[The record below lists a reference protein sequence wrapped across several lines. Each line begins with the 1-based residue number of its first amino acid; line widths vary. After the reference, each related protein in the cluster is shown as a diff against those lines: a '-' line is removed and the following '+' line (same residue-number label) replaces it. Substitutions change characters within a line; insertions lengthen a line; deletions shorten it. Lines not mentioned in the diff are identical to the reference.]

1 MLEGN
6 QLLVVKIINLNCKK
20 LRRDVVLY
28 IILKVKTNHLKPL
41 SNISGYIVK
50 AVKYLGYTLIALLI
64 MILFTP
70 LVVVVSTFILRS
82 LWFELPVLIAISIL
96 IFRLNK
102 VQNLIVFVS
111 LFIFYAVIWFVRPLN
126 KISKLTFWLYD
137 MSNESY
143 HNMIQLENLK
153 VLMFF
158 LPATI
163 GLCYIAKNKKTQDN
177 NISTSISSA

>member
-1 MLEGN
+1 M
-6 QLLVVKIINLNCKK
+6 
-20 LRRDVVLY
+20 
-28 IILKVKTNHLKPL
+28 
-41 SNISGYIVK
+41 SNILEYIVK
-50 AVKYLGYTLIALLI
+50 AVKYLGYLLIALLI

-70 LVVVVSTFILRS
+70 LSAIVYTFIIPS

-111 LFIFYAVIWFVRPLN
+111 LFIFYAVIWSIKPLP
-126 KISKLTFWLYD
+126 KAVAWLMYN
-137 MSNESY
+137 MSNEDY

-158 LPATI
+158 LPVTVA
-163 GLCYIAKNKKTQDN
+163 LCYISRKKKTQDN

>member
-1 MLEGN
+1 
-6 QLLVVKIINLNCKK
+6 
-20 LRRDVVLY
+20 
-28 IILKVKTNHLKPL
+28 
-41 SNISGYIVK
+41 
-50 AVKYLGYTLIALLI
+50 

-70 LVVVVSTFILRS
+70 LSAIVYTFIIPS

-111 LFIFYAVIWFVRPLN
+111 LFIFYWVIWSVRPLN
-126 KISKLTFWLYD
+126 KIPKVVAGLMYN
-137 MSNESY
+137 MSNEDY

-158 LPATI
+158 LPVTVA
-163 GLCYIAKNKKTQDN
+163 LCYISRKKKTH
-177 NISTSISSA
+177 ISTSISSA